1 MIPIK
6 HGSLKEIFLKFFLS
20 QILPTEESIHGKIK
34 YENFMIDVSLIY
46 ILNLICLVYIF
57 FKYLIFILT
66 SIDLF
71 SIYMTPVCPFQN
83 NYMCLS

>member
-6 HGSLKEIFLKFFLS
+6 HGSLKEIFIKFFLS

-34 YENFMIDVSLIY
+34 YENFMVDVSLIY
-46 ILNLICLVYIF
+46 ILNLIWFIF

-71 SIYMTPVCPFQN
+71 SI
-83 NYMCLS
+83 